1 PGEDAA
7 LFDAVEALAL
17 GLCPALHLS
26 VPVGKDSLSMQASWR
41 DGEVARRTV
50 SPVSPVVTAFARI
63 EDVRGALTPELRSD
77 EGTTELLLLDLSGG
91 RARLGG
97 SILAEVHGRL
107 GEEAPDVDDPA
118 RLRAAFEALRSARA
132 RGWILAYHDRSDGGA
147 LVAALEMAF
156 AGRSGLDIAIDAQG
170 AELHATLFN
179 EELGLLLQVR
189 DADVP
194 ALRALF
200 AEHGLGPDLHAFA
213 RPVAGDAIRIR

>member
-1 PGEDAA
+1 
-7 LFDAVEALAL
+7 
-17 GLCPALHLS
+17 
-26 VPVGKDSLSMQASWR
+26 M
-41 DGEVARRTV
+41 

-77 EGTTELLLLDLSGG
+77 EGTTELLLLDLGGG

-170 AELHATLFN
+170 ADLHATLFN

-194 ALRALF
+194 AL
-200 AEHGLGPDLHAFA
+200 PSAFDMA
-213 RPVAGDAIRIR
+213 RRPSRSSPAQRCSRPGTRPRTRCSACETTPSAPTRSA